1 MFVENVEDDDYFFL
15 EEAIYDRLHDE
26 EHRGL
31 LDDDESAEM
40 RGISCRTS
48 I

>member
-1 MFVENVEDDDYFFL
+1 MFVENVEDDDSFFL

-31 LDDDESAEM
+31 FDDSEVAEM
-40 RGISCRTS
+40 RGISCRPS